1 MGRRSLADQRCGE
14 LLDAV
19 QTCLV
24 KYGLAG
30 TTLPR
35 IAEEAGMAT
44 SIIRHY
50 LGDKDAVIRAAVER
64 SLHNVRTALT
74 EATAGAPPEQRLAI
88 ELDVMF
94 DRRLAVPE
102 INQIIDE
109 LIAASYFDEFTLDQL
124 RDLYRRLQRGLRVS
138 VVAAY
143 PGAAAQEIDVVVHGL
158 LALGHAGATFGWLG
172 FDRAHYR
179 KLRAAADALVAT
191 LEPTPAAVGSA
202 DGGRA

>member
-1 MGRRSLADQRCGE
+1 MGRRSLAEQRCPQI
-14 LLDAV
+14 LDAV

-50 LGDKDAVIRAAVER
+50 LGDKNAVIRAAVER
-64 SLHNVRTALT
+64 SLDNVRAALT
-74 EATAGAPPEQRLAI
+74 EATAGAPPEKRLAI

-94 DRRLAVPE
+94 DRRFAVPE
-102 INQIIDE
+102 INQIVDE
-109 LIAASYFDEFTLDQL
+109 LVAASYFDEFTLDQL
-124 RDLYRRLQRGLRVS
+124 TGLYRRLQRGLRVS
-138 VVAAY
+138 VAAAY
-143 PGAAAQEIDVVVHGL
+143 PDAPAHQIDVVVHGL

-191 LEPTPAAVGSA
+191 LEPTPVN
-202 DGGRA
+202 RP